1 MLYQF
6 EHFGISEY
14 FCKEYGENFSF
25 PLHLHNSF
33 EFVTITDGS
42 MVITIDDKEYVLEKG
57 DSVFIFPNQLHS
69 FQSRG
74 SKHMLC
80 IFSPELVKAYASM
93 VAEKTPV
100 SNTIAADTSLID
112 ALDRLPDNSTLIEKK
127 GLLYS
132 LCAGFD
138 KNTEYLNKE
147 KCEDNL
153 LYRIFEFVELNYIN
167 ECSLS
172 DLSHEMGY
180 SYSYISRSFKKLTGV
195 SFNSYVNHYRISKA
209 CYLLNNSDIS
219 VLECALES
227 GYTSLRSF
235 NRNFYMCLGLS
246 PTEYRQTAKLV

>member
-69 FQSRG
+69 FQGRG

-93 VAEKTPV
+93 VAEKTPI

-112 ALDRLPDNSTLIEKK
+112 ALDRLPDNSTLIEK
-127 GLLYS
+127 
-132 LCAGFD
+132 
-138 KNTEYLNKE
+138 